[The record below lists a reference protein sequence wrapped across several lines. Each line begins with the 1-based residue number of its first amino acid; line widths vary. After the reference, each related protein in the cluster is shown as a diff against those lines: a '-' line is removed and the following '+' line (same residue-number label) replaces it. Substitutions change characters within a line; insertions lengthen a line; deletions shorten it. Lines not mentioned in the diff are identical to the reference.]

1 MRKVVVQACM
11 ALILKKKLEKFSN
24 ISRYCFDITSQSPIT
39 LNLALTV
46 RIGDVQK
53 PKITQIVQPQ
63 VRIHK
68 NVCQQRAFPRDR
80 QLP

>member
-11 ALILKKKLEKFSN
+11 ALILKNTGRSFP
-24 ISRYCFDITSQSPIT
+24 IFPDIVLIYITPQSPIT

-63 VRIHK
+63 
-68 NVCQQRAFPRDR
+68 DYTS
-80 QLP
+80 

>member
-11 ALILKKKLEKFSN
+11 ALILKKTGRSFPIFPDIAL
-24 ISRYCFDITSQSPIT
+24 IYITSQSSKT

-53 PKITQIVQPQ
+53 LKITQIVQPQ
-63 VRIHK
+63 
-68 NVCQQRAFPRDR
+68 DYTS
-80 QLP
+80 